1 MRRSILLAGSLV
13 FLASHPVVAEV
24 AQHKS
29 SSSEGAPGAA
39 TSPAPAPEHAKTTAH
54 RTLRAMRE
62 MVNSG
67 LVGLISEGMDG
78 SGLAEATELAAS
90 LDGIRDHL
98 RILPIA
104 GKGALQD
111 VTDIVFARGIDIGI
125 IQSDVLA
132 TLKRNPPFPHVENFL
147 QYITRLYDE
156 EIHILATKGVNST
169 EDLAAK
175 KVNFG
180 LSGSGTDMTARA
192 VFERLGINADVTNFS
207 QSVALE
213 KLRRGEI
220 AAMAYVAGKPS
231 RLFREIRPDEGLH
244 FLPVAPTNDL
254 SESYARTSLT
264 AEDYPEL
271 IDAESPVATVAV
283 SCVLVAYNWP
293 AGTER
298 YRRVAHFVQAFFDRL
313 RDLQT
318 PPHHPKWRDI
328 DIPAAVPGWTRFAPA
343 EEWIRKAGLDGGGP
357 ARHANVQ
364 EPLPGVTRVV
374 LDSQMRDTLF
384 REFVEY
390 QKQQAPVIRSAA
402 QLNPQ
407 QRELLVRDFVQY
419 LKRQTNTTISAG
431 SLDRRQRE
439 ALLAEL
445 VE

>member
-13 FLASHPVVAEV
+13 FLASHPVVAEI
-24 AQHKS
+24 AQHGS

-39 TSPAPAPEHAKTTAH
+39 ALPAPAPEHAKTTAP

-90 LDGIRDHL
+90 LDGVRDHL

-104 GKGALQD
+104 GKGALQN

-132 TLKRNPPFPHVENFL
+132 AIKRNPPFPHVESFL

-156 EIHILATKGVNST
+156 EVHILAAKGVNST
-169 EDLAAK
+169 EDLASK

-180 LSGSGTDMTARA
+180 LSGSGTDMTAS
-192 VFERLGINADVTNFS
+192 VIFERLGINADVTNFS

-220 AAMAYVAGKPS
+220 AAMVYVAGKPA

-244 FLPVAPTNDL
+244 FLPVSPTSDL
-254 SESYARTSLT
+254 SESYTRASLT

-271 IDAESPVATVAV
+271 IDAQRPLATVAV

-298 YRRVAHFVQAFFDRL
+298 YRRVAHFVQAFFDRH

-318 PPHHPKWRDI
+318 PQHHPKWRDI
-328 DIPAAVPGWTRFAPA
+328 NIPAAVPGWTRFAPA
-343 EEWIRKAGLDGGGP
+343 EQWIRKAALDSGEPSG
-357 ARHANVQ
+357 HAKVQ
-364 EPLPGVTRVV
+364 EAVPGVTRVV
-374 LDSQMRDTLF
+374 LDSQTRDTLF

-402 QLNPQ
+402 LTSPQ
-407 QRELLVRDFVQY
+407 QRELLIRDFVQY
-419 LKRQTNTTISAG
+419 LRISVG
-431 SLDRRQRE
+431 SMDQRQRE
-439 ALLAEL
+439 ALFAQF
-445 VE
+445 VQ

>member
-1 MRRSILLAGSLV
+1 MRRSILLVGSLV

-24 AQHKS
+24 AQRKS
-29 SSSEGAPGAA
+29 SSSEGASGAA

-54 RTLRAMRE
+54 RTLRVMRE
-62 MVNSG
+62 LVNSG

-78 SGLAEATELAAS
+78 TGLAEATELAAS

-192 VFERLGINADVTNFS
+192 VFGRLGINADVTNFS

-220 AAMAYVAGKPS
+220 AAMVYVAGKPS

-244 FLPVAPTNDL
+244 FL
-254 SESYARTSLT
+254 
-264 AEDYPEL
+264 
-271 IDAESPVATVAV
+271 
-283 SCVLVAYNWP
+283 
-293 AGTER
+293 
-298 YRRVAHFVQAFFDRL
+298 
-313 RDLQT
+313 
-318 PPHHPKWRDI
+318 
-328 DIPAAVPGWTRFAPA
+328 
-343 EEWIRKAGLDGGGP
+343 
-357 ARHANVQ
+357 HANQ
-364 EPLPGVTRVV
+364 
-374 LDSQMRDTLF
+374 SH
-384 REFVEY
+384 
-390 QKQQAPVIRSAA
+390 S
-402 QLNPQ
+402 
-407 QRELLVRDFVQY
+407 
-419 LKRQTNTTISAG
+419 
-431 SLDRRQRE
+431 
-439 ALLAEL
+439 
-445 VE
+445 

>member
-1 MRRSILLAGSLV
+1 MRRSILLVGSLV
-13 FLASHPVVAEV
+13 LLASRPVVAEI
-24 AQHKS
+24 AQHRPS
-29 SSSEGAPGAA
+29 SSGEASDAVAL
-39 TSPAPAPEHAKTTAH
+39 PAPPPEHAKITAP

-62 MVNSG
+62 RVNAG
-67 LVGLISEGMDG
+67 LVGFISEGMDG
-78 SGLAEATELAAS
+78 SDLAEATELAAS
-90 LDGIRDHL
+90 LDGIRDL

-104 GKGALQD
+104 GKGAFQN
-111 VTDIVFARGIDIGI
+111 VTDVVFARGIDIGI

-132 TLKRNPPFPHVENFL
+132 ALKRNPPFPHVESFL

-156 EIHILATKGVNST
+156 EVHVLAAKGVNST
-169 EDLAAK
+169 TDLASK

-180 LSGSGTDMTARA
+180 LSGSGTDMTAS
-192 VFERLGINADVTNFS
+192 VIFERLGIKVDVTNFS

-220 AAMAYVAGKPS
+220 AAMVYVAGKPS
-231 RLFREIRPDEGLH
+231 RLLGEIRPDEGLH
-244 FLPVAPTNDL
+244 FLPVAATTDL
-254 SESYARTSLT
+254 SESYTRTSLT

-271 IDAESPVATVAV
+271 IEAQRPVATVAV

-298 YRRVAHFVQAFFDRL
+298 YRRVAHFVRAFFDRH

-318 PPHHPKWRDI
+318 PQHHPKWRDI

-343 EEWIRKAGLDGGGP
+343 EQWIRKAGLNRDEP
-357 ARHANVQ
+357 SRHANVP
-364 EPLPGVTRVV
+364 ETVPGVTKAVV
-374 LDSQMRDTLF
+374 DSQMRDTLF

-407 QRELLVRDFVQY
+407 QRDLLIRDFVQY
-419 LKRQTNTTISAG
+419 LKVNAG

-439 ALLAEL
+439 LLFAGS
-445 VE
+445 VQ